1 MRSPL
6 ALIAL
11 IALCVSVG
19 ARADTDEP
27 FNGAVHSDPGVGGRI
42 VQELASGEII
52 KVVRVV
58 GDVWMEVECRPGSI
72 AAATAFLSK
81 SKASARSIVRAA
93 DDEVAKQWS
102 DQ

>member
-27 FNGAVHSDPGVGGRI
+27 FNGAVHSDPGVDTAVDDGMT
-42 VQELASGEII
+42 LDEIRNCYF
-52 KVVRVV
+52 VLWFTTDSFPSDLVNFRT
-58 GDVWMEVECRPGSI
+58 PGSL
-72 AAATAFLSK
+72 LSGC
-81 SKASARSIVRAA
+81 
-93 DDEVAKQWS
+93 
-102 DQ
+102 